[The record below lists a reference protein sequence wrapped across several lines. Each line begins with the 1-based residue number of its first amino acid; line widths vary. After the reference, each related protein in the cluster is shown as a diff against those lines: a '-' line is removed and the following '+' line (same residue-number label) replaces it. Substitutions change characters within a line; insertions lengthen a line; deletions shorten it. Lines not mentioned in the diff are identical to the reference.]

1 LNRHKK
7 RVLESVEKA
16 TQDMAKDI
24 RTWGD
29 KRAELKTRLD
39 DLEFTQYFTSIPLTK
54 EAVENLVEN
63 VSPLVIMEYLFIAKV
78 YCSENLNI
86 KKEPPQWI
94 MKKYY
99 SISQY
104 IEVELVDLLKW
115 TMEYFI

>member
-39 DLEFTQYFTSIPLTK
+39 DLEFTLTK

-63 VSPLVIMEYLFIAKV
+63 VSPLVIIEYLFIAKV

-115 TMEYFI
+115 SLEYFV